1 VNRFGPTLILTGAAC
16 YSAAMFE
23 KDEKTGMLKPVWEK
37 PRRSR
42 SIQDV
47 ASTKG
52 SDDLTEKAYVDKGL
66 AFEDKSGWW
75 WASTVHEVRFT
86 VRLDGRMI
94 LVRLPQ
100 TWLEACYGAGQLGET
115 LLDAAKA
122 DFEPIT
128 DQVEAAIA
136 ASRFEPDGS
145 VLFAVP

>member
-1 VNRFGPTLILTGAAC
+1 
-16 YSAAMFE
+16 MFE

-37 PRRSR
+37 PRRTR

-52 SDDLTEKAYVDKGL
+52 SNDLTEKAYVDKGI

-86 VRLDGRMI
+86 VRQDGRMI

-100 TWLEACYGAGQLGET
+100 AWLEARYGAGQLGEA
-115 LLDAAKA
+115 LLDASKA

-128 DQVEAAIA
+128 DQVEEVIVVG
-136 ASRFEPDGS
+136 RFESDGS
-145 VLFAVP
+145 ILFAAP

>member
-1 VNRFGPTLILTGAAC
+1 
-16 YSAAMFE
+16 
-23 KDEKTGMLKPVWEK
+23 MLKPVWEK
-37 PRRSR
+37 PRRTR

-52 SDDLTEKAYVDKGL
+52 SNDLTEKAYVDKGI

-86 VRLDGRMI
+86 VRQDGRMI

-100 TWLEACYGAGQLGET
+100 AWLEARYGAGQLGEA
-115 LLDAAKA
+115 LLDASKA

-128 DQVEAAIA
+128 DQVEEVIVVG
-136 ASRFEPDGS
+136 RFESDGS
-145 VLFAVP
+145 ILFAAP

>member
-1 VNRFGPTLILTGAAC
+1 
-16 YSAAMFE
+16 MFE

-52 SDDLTEKAYVDKGL
+52 SDDLTEKAYVDKGI
-66 AFEDKSGWW
+66 AFEDTSGWW

-94 LVRLPQ
+94 LIRLPQ
-100 TWLEACYGAGQLGET
+100 AWLEERYGAGQLGEA

-122 DFEPIT
+122 DFDPIT
-128 DQVEAAIA
+128 DRVEEVIA
-136 ASRFEPDGS
+136 TGRFEPDGS
-145 VLFAVP
+145 VLFAAP